1 MNTNERSES
10 CLSAA
15 KTTSKEERT
24 SKASSYFERSEKEQV
39 REYLLREFARDMFSE
54 CGNAGEELER
64 SESESYFEQ
73 SEKEPA
79 ETAKEPCTVR
89 DFLRPECIC
98 TECYLG

>member
-1 MNTNERSES
+1 MNSEEN
-10 CLSAA
+10 AI
-15 KTTSKEERT
+15 
-24 SKASSYFERSEKEQV
+24 
-39 REYLLREFARDMFSE
+39 REYLIREFAKDMFGDCKDVKSGGAE
-54 CGNAGEELER
+54 EELER